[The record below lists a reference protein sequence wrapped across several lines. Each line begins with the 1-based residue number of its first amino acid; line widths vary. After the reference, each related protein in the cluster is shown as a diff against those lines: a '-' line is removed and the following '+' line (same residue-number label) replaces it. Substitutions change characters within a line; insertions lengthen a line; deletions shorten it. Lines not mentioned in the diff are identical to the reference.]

1 MLYELAY
8 ERLSAQDCKCQPLEE
23 VVTQVVDAPAYRV
36 VGGGIVR
43 FSDRFLRYI
52 FDVGH
57 GMGAD
62 TVTVAQY
69 WPPTVRGDT
78 VTGNRS
84 MSLCDFNLGAMRR
97 ATAKLSAEIE
107 QAFG

>member
-1 MLYELAY
+1 MLYELSY
-8 ERLSAQDCKCQPLEE
+8 EREDMEE
-23 VVTQVVDAPAYRV
+23 AIVASQVVDAPAYRIV
-36 VGGGIVR
+36 DNGIVR

-78 VTGNRS
+78 VTGNRC
-84 MSLCDFNLGAMRR
+84 MSLCDFNLAAMRR
-97 ATAKLSAEIE
+97 TTAKVAAEIE